1 MYTISHSRLGAAK
14 SPVATAPND
23 REAPMQL
30 DFLYTPPDFS
40 ASHLQQSPAATL
52 VPAPADGIA
61 PANYHATSNHP
72 EYIKVASGAWLL
84 APESR
89 MDAVFVLKDGAI
101 EVVEA
106 RRLQKGDLVV
116 TGRSENGEEGIL
128 VHEKGFTQTAAN
140 ADKFAFRSRGTRE
153 TPFSYSYDALYEILK
168 HDRQHGHI
176 VWVLGPAVA
185 FDKDSRNAMQGL
197 IENGFC
203 HALMAGNALATH
215 DIEAAIYNTGLGQ
228 NIYTQL
234 LQPMGHY
241 NHLDILNEVRKA
253 GSIKAAI
260 AQMGI
265 DNGIMYACE
274 KKGVPYVLAG
284 SIRDDGPLPET
295 VGNVYESQNLMR
307 VHARQ
312 ATTVITMATQLHSI
326 AFGNMTPGYKVLADG
341 SVRPVYFYV
350 VDMSEF
356 SADKLANRGSAQA
369 QAILTNVQDF
379 IVNLWNHLKRE

>member
-1 MYTISHSRLGAAK
+1 
-14 SPVATAPND
+14 
-23 REAPMQL
+23 MQL

-40 ASHLQQSPAATL
+40 ASHLQKSPAATL

-295 VGNVYESQNLMR
+295 VGNVYESQNMMR

-341 SVRPVYFYV
+341 AVRPVYFYV